1 MCGKVGG
8 GGQGQDWPET
18 VIFFL
23 FFHFIFRCTKKK
35 KSSDFFGII
44 FVLVWFYF
52 WILIWGM
59 KFIAK
64 LRDVFFGAID

>member
-1 MCGKVGG
+1 MCGK

-18 VIFFL
+18 VDLFSFFP
-23 FFHFIFRCTKKK
+23 FYIQVHNNKNQVI
-35 KSSDFFGII
+35 SFGII